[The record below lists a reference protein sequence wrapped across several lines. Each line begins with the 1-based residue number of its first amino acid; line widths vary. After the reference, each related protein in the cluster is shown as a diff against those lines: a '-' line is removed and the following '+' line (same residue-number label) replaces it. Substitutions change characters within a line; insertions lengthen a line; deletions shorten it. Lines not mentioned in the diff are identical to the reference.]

1 MKTNV
6 SALLVAVLALGAVV
20 FSATVA
26 ADDEY
31 NYFSI
36 TVHVPHEQHFLL
48 NRSVIHERLADE
60 AEIEVLR
67 VDTYNSAL
75 IARSPLRQPSSSSI
89 ARAFDGTDARL
100 GGIQRIPRPES
111 LGDQ

>member
-20 FSATVA
+20 ISATVA

-36 TVHVPHEQHFLL
+36 TVHVPHEQQFLL
-48 NRSVIHERLADE
+48 NRSVIHERLAE

>member
-1 MKTNV
+1 MKTKI
-6 SALLVAVLALGAVV
+6 STLLAAVLALGAVA
-20 FSATVA
+20 FSPTVA

-36 TVHVPHEQHFLL
+36 TVNIPHEQHFLL
-48 NRSVIHERLADE
+48 NRSAIHDRLAD
-60 AEIEVLR
+60 ADIEVLR

-75 IARSPLRQPSSSSI
+75 IARSLLRQPSSSSI